1 VNRLCK
7 VQDPVIGVDA
17 TLLAVSV
24 RFLLDDR
31 QGQVGELDGL
41 LHQGVRPHHHEAGRQ
56 PEQIVAGRGFGQS
69 GERGPALGVRQ
80 RSREQRDPVAERL
93 EQPCQRH
100 GMLAGQQVRGR
111 KKRPLSARVR
121 HEGQRQG
128 GHGGLPRP
136 YVSLEQ
142 PHHRPPPPQIDC
154 DRGHCRDL
162 VRGKA
167 RGLRVADASS
177 DLFGQGNLDRADRLA
192 RTVAVLRKDV
202 ERYLRQISDDAA
214 TRELLALERD
224 DLRRNL
230 DAAIRQAADASR
242 EVERRQVA
250 LRTLEKEVIRL
261 RAARGEGRP
270 TEKS

>member
-1 VNRLCK
+1 
-7 VQDPVIGVDA
+7 
-17 TLLAVSV
+17 
-24 RFLLDDR
+24 
-31 QGQVGELDGL
+31 
-41 LHQGVRPHHHEAGRQ
+41 
-56 PEQIVAGRGFGQS
+56 
-69 GERGPALGVRQ
+69 
-80 RSREQRDPVAERL
+80 VAERL

-192 RTVAVLRKDV
+192 DSGRRHVNRFADRLLPPSLARHHSDFQRQQFVVAEPAQGRVAGRERLGVMGVLKGGGNGHRG
-202 ERYLRQISDDAA
+202 RRRLGGGRGATTGYLP
-214 TRELLALERD
+214 RD
-224 DLRRNL
+224 PD
-230 DAAIRQAADASR
+230 
-242 EVERRQVA
+242 
-250 LRTLEKEVIRL
+250 
-261 RAARGEGRP
+261 
-270 TEKS
+270 